1 MLSTV
6 CLCKGDRSAI
16 MEATRGIESYLYAV
30 HCYDGVLGIWRHDR
44 KGTWREV
51 HLDSGTLAP
60 LLKRLEK
67 QGLVDRIRP
76 ETNERKLYISLTKKG
91 EELRWRL

>member
-16 MEATRGIESYLYAV
+16 TEATRGIESYLYAV

-44 KGTWREV
+44 KGTWRE
-51 HLDSGTLAP
+51 GAP
-60 LLKRLEK
+60 GFWDACTTAQEA
-67 QGLVDRIRP
+67 
-76 ETNERKLYISLTKKG
+76 G
-91 EELRWRL
+91 EARTR